1 MAAPGLRRIWPV
13 LTAMAGA
20 CTVVAVGLVL
30 TGNADASWWRV
41 AGGLAVLTLGLAL
54 VSLLSAGALAR
65 DLNEALARAAAA
77 EDECNL
83 LQRDVNRHDQL
94 EQQLLQAKRAAESA
108 ALAKGEFLATMSHE
122 IRTPLN
128 GIIPMLD
135 LIARGNL
142 APDQREMLRTA
153 HESSQQ
159 LLRIVD
165 DILDYSKLEANR
177 LELEITS
184 FNLREL
190 LEGVLQLMQRP
201 AEGKGLRLDLQIDSN
216 VRLPVRGDPV
226 RLRQVL
232 TNLLGNAVKFTERGG
247 VHLAVRRLGETP
259 AQHLLRFEVRDTGI
273 GIGHAQQARLF
284 RAFTQADAS
293 TTRLYGGTG
302 LGLAIC
308 KRIVDL
314 MGGRI
319 GVQSEPGQGAT
330 FWFEIPLLKVIGDV
344 QIRQTAHDA
353 RRVLAITPNLRLR
366 QRIALL
372 LPNWGVTVSIVET
385 TQEALE
391 RLRQPPSPGQT
402 EGFVAVLADYDG
414 LRHSARAL
422 HRTLLRTPANA
433 RIRLVWLYGEEEI
446 PDELREGTTILP
458 RQVPDADLRT
468 ALLETQPAPVQEPT
482 PAPAPVETITP
493 AVARELPSGPDPTPP
508 NPEPAPAGMPARLLL
523 VEDNPVNLL
532 VAQKLLSVLGYDCDT
547 APNGEVA
554 LSHMASG
561 VYDLVLMDCQMPVLD
576 GYSATRRWRE
586 IEAGQGPGHRLPIVA
601 MTANAMAGDRQRCL
615 DAGMDDYLSKPVAR
629 DQLDACLRRWLR
641 SAPVRSSRPAEPA
654 HAPAPAPAPAAAPA
668 AHATAPVPAA
678 PAVPAAQVAPAPPPS
693 VAAPVPPPSSANPV
707 ADMHATTP
715 AAPAPATAAPATP
728 VAAEPVPQD
737 APTTQPPPPPVL
749 EPEMLD
755 ELREIAG
762 DEALSIVNLFL
773 EDAPRLIRLL
783 EQASAIPDLEVMR
796 EAAHALKSSSANVGA
811 LALSAAAKRIEL
823 GARSNTLERP
833 AVAVALLIAEFARA
847 RVALQGWLS
856 ATQAQAAVAQSSS
869 LLNK

>member
-1 MAAPGLRRIWPV
+1 MTAACTAAAVWLGLR
-13 LTAMAGA
+13 
-20 CTVVAVGLVL
+20 
-30 TGNADASWWRV
+30 GNADASWWWL
-41 AGGLAVLTLGLAL
+41 AGWLAL
-54 VSLLSAGALAR
+54 ATAALALASVLAGNAQAR
-65 DLNEALARAAAA
+65 DLNEAQARASVA
-77 EDECNL
+77 EDECTL

-94 EQQLLQAKRAAESA
+94 EQQLLQAKRSAESA
-108 ALAKGEFLATMSHE
+108 AMAKGEFLATMSHE

-135 LIARGNL
+135 LIARGKL

-184 FNLREL
+184 FNLREV
-190 LEGVLQLMQRP
+190 LEAVMQLMQRS
-201 AEGKGLRLDLQIDSN
+201 AEGKGLRLELNIDPN
-216 VRLPVRGDPV
+216 VRLPVRGDPI

-232 TNLLGNAVKFTERGG
+232 TNLIGNAIKFTERGG
-247 VHLAVRRLGETP
+247 IQLNVRRLGETA
-259 AQHLLRFEVRDTGI
+259 AQHQLRFEVRDTGI
-273 GIGHAQQARLF
+273 GIGHAQQQRLF
-284 RAFTQADAS
+284 NAFTQADAS

-314 MGGRI
+314 MGGQI
-319 GVQSEPGQGAT
+319 GVHSEPGQGST
-330 FWFEIPLLKVIGDV
+330 FWFESPLLKVIGDV
-344 QIRQTAHDA
+344 RIRQTAHDA
-353 RRVLAITPNLRLR
+353 QRVLAITPNLRLR

-372 LPNWGVTVSIVET
+372 LPNWGATVSIVET

-391 RLRQPPSPGQT
+391 RLRQPTAPGSQ
-402 EGFVAVLADYDG
+402 GFVAVLADYDG

-422 HRTLLRTPANA
+422 HRALRRNPAHAQVRLL
-433 RIRLVWLYGEEEI
+433 WLYGEEAI
-446 PDELREGTTILP
+446 PEELREGADILP
-458 RQVPDADLRT
+458 RQAPDADLRSS
-468 ALLETQPAPVQEPT
+468 LLAPP
-482 PAPAPVETITP
+482 P
-493 AVARELPSGPDPTPP
+493 AVASGREELALTTPTAA
-508 NPEPAPAGMPARLLL
+508 PEESIEAPAGPPPRLLL

-532 VAQKLLSVLGYDCDT
+532 VAQKLLSVLGYECDT
-547 APNGEVA
+547 AANGEIA
-554 LSHMASG
+554 LAQMASDA
-561 VYDLVLMDCQMPVLD
+561 YDLVLMDCQMPVLD

-586 IEAGQGPGHRLPIVA
+586 IESGQAPVRHLPIVA

-615 DAGMDDYLSKPVAR
+615 DAGMDDYLAKPVTR
-629 DQLDACLRRWLR
+629 DLLDACLKRWLR
-641 SAPVRSSRPAEPA
+641 SSGVRSTAHAPGPEPA
-654 HAPAPAPAPAAAPA
+654 AAAAASEASRIAQTAADTATLAAAPRLAAATAAPAPAPASAPAADSPVPAAVTAAAPA
-668 AHATAPVPAA
+668 RPQEHPSIDLAPEMPLFIPTAAAVTAQEPPAMA
-678 PAVPAAQVAPAPPPS
+678 GFEQTPPS
-693 VAAPVPPPSSANPV
+693 AL
-707 ADMHATTP
+707 
-715 AAPAPATAAPATP
+715 
-728 VAAEPVPQD
+728 
-737 APTTQPPPPPVL
+737 PPPPPVL

-762 DEALSIVNLFL
+762 DEAMTIVNLFL
-773 EDAPRLIRLL
+773 EDAPRLVRLL

-823 GARSNTLERP
+823 GARAHALDRP

-856 ATQAQAAVAQSSS
+856 ASQAGAQSSS
-869 LLNK
+869 LLSR

>member
-1 MAAPGLRRIWPV
+1 MTAACTAAAVWLGLR
-13 LTAMAGA
+13 
-20 CTVVAVGLVL
+20 
-30 TGNADASWWRV
+30 GNADASWWWL
-41 AGGLAVLTLGLAL
+41 AGWLAL
-54 VSLLSAGALAR
+54 ATAALALASVLAGNAQAR
-65 DLNEALARAAAA
+65 DLNEAQARASVA
-77 EDECNL
+77 EDECTL

-94 EQQLLQAKRAAESA
+94 EQQLLQAKRSAESA
-108 ALAKGEFLATMSHE
+108 AMAKGEFLATMSHE

-135 LIARGNL
+135 LIARGKL

-184 FNLREL
+184 FNLREV
-190 LEGVLQLMQRP
+190 LEAVMQLMQRS
-201 AEGKGLRLDLQIDSN
+201 AEGKGLRLELNIDPN
-216 VRLPVRGDPV
+216 VRLPVRGDPI

-232 TNLLGNAVKFTERGG
+232 TNLIGNAIKFTERGG
-247 VHLAVRRLGETP
+247 IQLNVRRLGETA
-259 AQHLLRFEVRDTGI
+259 AQHQLRFEVRDTGI
-273 GIGHAQQARLF
+273 GIGHAQQQRLF
-284 RAFTQADAS
+284 NAFTQADAS

-314 MGGRI
+314 MGGQI
-319 GVQSEPGQGAT
+319 GVHAEPGQGST
-330 FWFEIPLLKVIGDV
+330 FWFESPLLKVIGDV
-344 QIRQTAHDA
+344 RIRQTAHDA
-353 RRVLAITPNLRLR
+353 QRVLAITPNLRLR

-372 LPNWGVTVSIVET
+372 LPNWGATVSIVET

-391 RLRQPPSPGQT
+391 RLRQPTAPGSQ
-402 EGFVAVLADYDG
+402 GFVAVLADYDG

-422 HRTLLRTPANA
+422 HRALRRNPAHAQVRLL
-433 RIRLVWLYGEEEI
+433 WLYGEEAI
-446 PDELREGTTILP
+446 PEELREGADILP
-458 RQVPDADLRT
+458 RQAPDADLRSS
-468 ALLETQPAPVQEPT
+468 LLAPP
-482 PAPAPVETITP
+482 P
-493 AVARELPSGPDPTPP
+493 AVASGREELALTTPTAA
-508 NPEPAPAGMPARLLL
+508 PEESIEAPAGPPPRLLL

-532 VAQKLLSVLGYDCDT
+532 VAQKLLSVLGYECDT
-547 APNGEVA
+547 AANGEIA
-554 LSHMASG
+554 LAQMASDA
-561 VYDLVLMDCQMPVLD
+561 YDLVLMDCQMPVLD

-586 IEAGQGPGHRLPIVA
+586 IESGQAPVRHLPIVA

-615 DAGMDDYLSKPVAR
+615 DAGMDDYLAKPVTR
-629 DQLDACLRRWLR
+629 DLLDACLKRWLR
-641 SAPVRSSRPAEPA
+641 SSGVRSTAHAPGPEPA
-654 HAPAPAPAPAAAPA
+654 AAAASEASRIAQTAADTATLAAAPRLAAATAAPAPAPASAPAADSPVPAAVTAAAPA
-668 AHATAPVPAA
+668 RPQEHPSIDLAPEMPLFIPTAAAVTAQEPPAMA
-678 PAVPAAQVAPAPPPS
+678 GFEQTPPS
-693 VAAPVPPPSSANPV
+693 AL
-707 ADMHATTP
+707 
-715 AAPAPATAAPATP
+715 
-728 VAAEPVPQD
+728 
-737 APTTQPPPPPVL
+737 PPPPPVL

-762 DEALSIVNLFL
+762 DEAMTIVNLFL
-773 EDAPRLIRLL
+773 EDAPRLVRLL

-823 GARSNTLERP
+823 GARAHALDRP

-856 ATQAQAAVAQSSS
+856 ASQAGAQSSS
-869 LLNK
+869 LLSR